1 MADQTAWQLL
11 FALDDNFAFQQ
22 FFLQP
27 LILPAQFLVLY
38 GQSVVFKFGP
48 TFVRERVLQS
58 RIWFDLPTHQGHR
71 QEAFSLSWS

>member
-1 MADQTAWQLL
+1 MADQTTWQLL

-27 LILPAQFLVLY
+27 LILPAQFLILDGQWVVL
-38 GQSVVFKFGP
+38 KFGP